1 MDIFNQSL
9 VSGIPVRSLSLKASG
24 LTPAEKMEQMSL
36 FPEDQK
42 IQRRTMIDQTLDKL
56 RRKYG
61 HFCIRRG
68 ITLIDPTLDLDA
80 KGEHIIHPI
89 GFLGT
94 LSR

>member
-1 MDIFNQSL
+1 
-9 VSGIPVRSLSLKASG
+9 
-24 LTPAEKMEQMSL
+24 MEQMAL

-42 IQRRTMIDQTLDKL
+42 VQRRTMIDQALDKL

-61 HFCIRRG
+61 HFCIRRC
-68 ITLIDPTLDLDA
+68 ITLIDPSLDLDA

-94 LSR
+94 RGG